1 MIAANIRSI
10 FQPFP
15 SLQTSSLYAHR
26 VTEEQDFNIDLVIM
40 NVTLVNPS
48 MVVQRVKN
56 LPVMQEIQV

>member
-1 MIAANIRSI
+1 MIADNIRSI

-15 SLQTSSLYAHR
+15 SLQTSSLYAHC